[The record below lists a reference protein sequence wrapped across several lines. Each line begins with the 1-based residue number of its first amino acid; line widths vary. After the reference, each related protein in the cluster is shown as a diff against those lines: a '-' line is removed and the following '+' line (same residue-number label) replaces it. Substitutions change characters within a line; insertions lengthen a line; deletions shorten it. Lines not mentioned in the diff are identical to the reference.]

1 MSGPTRQLRT
11 PFTYPPQS
19 FFNFRNE
26 RHRTSTIATSRT
38 VNAWN
43 TIDTPYDRWLNGHT
57 VINQPTDGMES
68 IMRHSL
74 NCFRCG
80 KGISHDVA
88 TEAGRAA
95 FTGDAAIIPG
105 KLGSFRHAGCPSLT
119 GEIADDTRNA
129 ARAHNRATFETVGF
143 SCGEDRAW
151 KAAGQKPVKAADP
164 VVVAPTA
171 PSKLARIAGESALD
185 YVVRISP
192 ADVVESLT
200 DAGPA
205 AIDAYAAKLTA
216 RNGTILPTVIAAKPV
231 RTPSPVVVASVVV
244 PVVRPVKPATVVVA
258 SPPVPS
264 PVVKAAAPPSPV
276 VVPAGDRTLTIP
288 RATVLAIV
296 SAAYTPAEL
305 AGFAIDGVRPDVNVT
320 IGDRGMYRV
329 IAG

>member
-1 MSGPTRQLRT
+1 
-11 PFTYPPQS
+11 
-19 FFNFRNE
+19 
-26 RHRTSTIATSRT
+26 
-38 VNAWN
+38 
-43 TIDTPYDRWLNGHT
+43 
-57 VINQPTDGMES
+57 
-68 IMRHSL
+68 MRHSL

-88 TEAGRAA
+88 TEAGRIA

-129 ARAHNRATFETVGF
+129 ARAHNRATFETIGF
-143 SCGEDRAW
+143 ACGEDRAW

-164 VVVAPTA
+164 VVTPSPVV
-171 PSKLARIAGESALD
+171 PSKLARIAGETSIA
-185 YVVRISP
+185 YVARISP

-200 DAGPA
+200 DAGTA

-216 RNGTILPTVIAAKPV
+216 RNGTRTPSPLVAPKPV
-231 RTPSPVVVASVVV
+231 RTPSPVVVAPVVV
-244 PVVRPVKPATVVVA
+244 PVSRPVKPPTVVVSA
-258 SPPVPS
+258 PPV
-264 PVVKAAAPPSPV
+264 ASPV

-296 SAAYTPAEL
+296 AAAYTPAEL

-329 IAG
+329 VAG